1 MIFQWS
7 RTRLL
12 IAALAAV
19 LAISA
24 CREAPPVL
32 KVGCQ
37 GDRAFRMALDIAIS
51 RIEQSGSP
59 VRLEVVYD
67 ETRGWTPAKV
77 VRSSE
82 AFCNDPDI
90 LAVIGF
96 SSSDSS
102 LAAARMFNRRG
113 IPQVIPTATS
123 PKLLET
129 GPWTFK
135 LCPNDTHQAEF
146 LAAAAWNRLGAR
158 RCAVV
163 YQNSDY
169 GRGLSDLFQEE
180 FELMG
185 GEVTLS
191 YLLGSGYTKPAQV
204 ELYVQL
210 IKEKQPDLLVLICQ
224 PPQAHKVRE
233 ELLRQGCAIPLL
245 GSDSM
250 GTYKVRG
257 ELAGAFEGMPLALF
271 YHPDIPHPGNT
282 AFAEQ
287 FRSKWAAPPGYEAAL
302 AHDALL
308 LLHQA
313 VLEGARSREEIR
325 DHLARLS
332 GDQPPFPGVAGP
344 ILFNPAREVERPLHL
359 GILREG
365 ELALHPPGEPGAG
378 KDSR

>member
-1 MIFQWS
+1 MIFQRS
-7 RTRLL
+7 STILL
-12 IAALAAV
+12 IAALVAV
-19 LAISA
+19 LAASA
-24 CREAPPVL
+24 CREEPPVL
-32 KVGCQ
+32 TVGCQ
-37 GDRAFRMALDIAIS
+37 GDPAFRMALAIATS

-67 ETRGWTPAKV
+67 ETRGWTPAMV

-82 AFCNDPDI
+82 AFCSDPDI

-102 LAAARMFNRRG
+102 LAAASMFNRHG

-146 LAAAAWNRLGAR
+146 LADAAWNRLGAR

-169 GRGLSDLFQEE
+169 GRGLSDLFQRE
-180 FELMG
+180 FELLG
-185 GEVTLS
+185 GAITFS
-191 YLLGSGYTKPAQV
+191 SLLGSGYTKPAQV

-210 IKEKQPDLLVLICQ
+210 IIEQQPDLLVLICQ
-224 PPQAHKVRE
+224 PLQAGKVQK
-233 ELLRQGCAIPLL
+233 ELLRQGSVIPLL
-245 GSDSM
+245 GADSM
-250 GTYKVRG
+250 GTCNMRG
-257 ELAGAFEGMPLALF
+257 DLAGMFEGMPLALF
-271 YHPDIPHPGNT
+271 YHPDIPHPGN
-282 AFAEQ
+282 AEFAEQ
-287 FRSKWAAPPGYEAAL
+287 FRSKWGTTPGYEAAL

-344 ILFNPAREVERPLHL
+344 ILFNSDREVNRPLHL
-359 GILREG
+359 GIIRNG
-365 ELALHPPGEPGAG
+365 ELVLHTPGEPGTEQ
-378 KDSR
+378 DSP